1 MDAASAESLLRTAE
15 DAHVAMRRGEDASAI
30 QLIETHYP
38 DIREAM
44 AWCLAEGRTDEADRF
59 ASALVPF
66 WMATK
71 RIDDGHRWYE
81 RALGSSATS
90 PRRARAVYDDGYLVF
105 WAGRY
110 ELAGRRFTEARRLA
124 QDFGDHDVVALALA
138 GSARVALNTD
148 PGEAIRLLREAIE
161 VTRDMPD
168 SLGRSSANHVLGVA
182 LQMAGDLEAAREVM
196 DERLEHART
205 TGNHIVVSVESA
217 NLSMVERQLG
227 NLDRAEALSLEA
239 LRIDSRTGDAMA
251 VPWVINGLAA
261 VTAAQGRLERAAI
274 LLGMAESLLERAGG
288 EWPPDEREQYEGTLA
303 TLAAGLSPA
312 GLGNARS
319 AGAAMSLDAAVAFA
333 LSGV

>member
-1 MDAASAESLLRTAE
+1 MDAASADSLLRTAE

-30 QLIETHYP
+30 QLIETRYP
-38 DIREAM
+38 DMREAM
-44 AWCLAEGRTDEADRF
+44 AWFLAQGRTDEADRF

-71 RIDDGHRWYE
+71 RIDDGHGRYE
-81 RALGSSATS
+81 RALGTSTTS
-90 PRRARAVYDDGYLVF
+90 PRRARAVYDHGYLVF

-110 ELAGRRFTEARRLA
+110 ELAGQRFVEARRLA
-124 QDFGDHDVVALALA
+124 QVIKDRDVVALALA

-148 PGEAIRLLREAIE
+148 SGEAVRLLREAIE
-161 VTRDMPD
+161 VTIDLPD
-168 SLGRSSANHVLGVA
+168 SQGRSSANHVLGVA
-182 LQMAGDLEAAREVM
+182 LQMAGDLEGAREVM
-196 DERLEHART
+196 NERLEHART
-205 TGNHIVVSVESA
+205 TGNHFVVSVESA

-239 LRIDSRTGDAMA
+239 LRMDSRTGDAMA

-261 VTAAQGRLERAAI
+261 VTAAQGRLERAAM
-274 LLGMAESLLERAGG
+274 LLGIAESLLEQAGG

-303 TLAAGLSPA
+303 TLAAGLSAA
-312 GLGNARS
+312 GLESARS